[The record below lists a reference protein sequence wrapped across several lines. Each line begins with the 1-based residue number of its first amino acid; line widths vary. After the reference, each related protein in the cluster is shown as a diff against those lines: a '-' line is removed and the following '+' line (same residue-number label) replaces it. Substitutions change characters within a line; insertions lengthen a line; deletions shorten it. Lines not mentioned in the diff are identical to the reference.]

1 MPGYEYFAEVLK
13 SKGLKASDVSR
24 ATGIRSG
31 VFSDWK
37 AGRYVPKADKMKLI
51 ADYLGIPVEALLG
64 VPNSGQVEGYYV
76 DEEAAEYAQAIF
88 EDPDLR
94 ALFHAVQGIRKEDQK
109 LLVNMALRFKETNP
123 DG

>member
-13 SKGLKASDVSR
+13 SKGLKASDVSK

-51 ADYLGIPVEALLG
+51 ADFLGIPVESLID
-64 VPNSGQVEGYYV
+64 VQISGQQPEYYI
-76 DEEAAEYAQAIF
+76 DDEAAQYGQAIF

-94 ALFHAVQGIRKEDQK
+94 ALFQAVQGIRKEDMR
-109 LLVNMALRFKETNP
+109 LMVDMAKRFKETNP

>member
-1 MPGYEYFAEVLK
+1 MQGYEYFAEVLK
-13 SKGLKASDVSR
+13 SKGLKASDVSK

-64 VPNSGQVEGYYV
+64 IPNSGQVEGYYV

-94 ALFHAVQGIRKEDQK
+94 ALFHAVKGIRKEDQK

>member
-1 MPGYEYFAEVLK
+1 MGYDAFEKLCESRGVTPYRV
-13 SKGLKASDVSR
+13 SKE
-24 ATGIRSG
+24 TGIST
-31 VFSDWK
+31 STISSWK
-37 AGRYVPKADKMKLI
+37 TGRYTPKRDKLQKI
-51 ADYLGIPVEALLG
+51 ADFFGVSVDYLNG

-94 ALFHAVQGIRKEDQK
+94 ALFHAVKGIRKEDQK